1 MWHKFNKIWRRAAKN
16 GWEQFPGIAFSRVRT
31 WRHSGYLTS
40 VCIPAL
46 RARSSPC
53 TPALLEMT
61 RTIWE
66 ELLPLAPEVL
76 SIKACRL
83 VPYGK
88 TKRNTEISDQMLS
101 HHFGYNWSLR
111 HNENTRILLYWP
123 WPDPEMRTP
132 TFFLPVTPVGNFQ
145 EFNKACCRSLIT
157 TLSPSKE
164 KTYMELCWSIS
175 CMKKTAL

>member
-1 MWHKFNKIWRRAAKN
+1 MWHKFNKIWRKAAQN
-16 GWEQFPGIAFSRVRT
+16 GWEQFPGIESSHVRREDTVDT
-31 WRHSGYLTS
+31 WPVFVFLL
-40 VCIPAL
+40 CEPAPVL
-46 RARSSPC
+46 VP
-53 TPALLEMT
+53 PL
-61 RTIWE
+61 
-66 ELLPLAPEVL
+66 LLPLAPEVL

-88 TKRNTEISDQMLS
+88 TKRNTKISDQMLS

-111 HNENTRILLYWP
+111 QIEYTRILEYWP